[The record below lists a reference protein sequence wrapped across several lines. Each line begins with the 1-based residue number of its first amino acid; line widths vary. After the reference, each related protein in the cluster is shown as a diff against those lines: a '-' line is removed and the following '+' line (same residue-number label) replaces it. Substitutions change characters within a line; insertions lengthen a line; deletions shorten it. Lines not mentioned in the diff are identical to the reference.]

1 MSLRSSAAESGEFQG
16 GLRMRQRTQSVSRAG
31 HLKVHTTTN
40 NPAAYLTILAARR
53 FACERRTAARLE
65 ALPSS
70 DSGARAGVSAAVDQI
85 QTTHIGLNAA
95 READYLPLPH
105 DRATRSALRC

>member
-1 MSLRSSAAESGEFQG
+1 
-16 GLRMRQRTQSVSRAG
+16 MRQRTQSVSRG
-31 HLKVHTTTN
+31 LKVHTTTN

-65 ALPSS
+65 AFPSS

-85 QTTHIGLNAA
+85 QTTHIG
-95 READYLPLPH
+95 
-105 DRATRSALRC
+105 